1 MQGSNTVVVLA
12 LAAMF
17 GFQLANAQQPGGVDS
32 KGQNPKLKL
41 EKVIAGH
48 LTELNG
54 RYKLRVTE
62 VTYVPGGYI
71 GPHHHVGP
79 GIRCVTS
86 GDLTYVQPDAT
97 HIYRAGDCFYETGDV
112 SHTASNA
119 TDKPVVLLN
128 FEVVPAS
135 HSGGTAIPVRK

>member
-1 MQGSNTVVVLA
+1 MLRKTVAVAVLA
-12 LAAMF
+12 LL
-17 GFQLANAQQPGGVDS
+17 GSHIANAQQPAAVDS
-32 KGQNPKLKL
+32 KGQIPKLKL
-41 EKVIAGH
+41 EQVVAGH
-48 LTELNG
+48 LSELNG

-86 GDLTYVQPDAT
+86 GDLTYVQPDIT
-97 HIYRAGDCFYETGDV
+97 HIYRAGDCFFETGDV
-112 SHTASNA
+112 SHTANNA

-128 FEVVPAS
+128 FELVPVN
-135 HSGGTAIPVRK
+135 HSGGTAVPVRK